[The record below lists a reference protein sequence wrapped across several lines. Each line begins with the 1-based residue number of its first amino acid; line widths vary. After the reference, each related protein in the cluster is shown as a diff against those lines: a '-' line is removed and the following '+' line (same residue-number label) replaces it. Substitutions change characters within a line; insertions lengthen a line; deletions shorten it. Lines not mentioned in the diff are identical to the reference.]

1 MKKSIVLITGC
12 SSWGKSK
19 KYRKESCLKLM
30 RLKKQKWRLY
40 KIEEIKPNLYSIDT
54 KLYKKYHLIK

>member
-12 SSWGKSK
+12 SSWWKSK

-30 RLKKQKWRLY
+30 RLKKKNGAY
-40 KIEEIKPNLYSIDT
+40 T
-54 KLYKKYHLIK
+54 KLKKLNQTYIRLTPNFIKNII

>member
-1 MKKSIVLITGC
+1 MKKSIVLITGS
-12 SSWGKSK
+12 SSWWKSK
-19 KYRKESCLKLM
+19 KYRKESFLTLM

-40 KIEEIKPNLYSIDT
+40 KIEEIKSNSYSIDT